1 MHKYLRAIGLSNL
14 KNNLDVI
21 HWINDVVDDAL
32 KNNRIITADITDVC
46 EIRID
51 YSKLFGLAVRGIM
64 DNGKFIVDYYFPY
77 YKGSHYAK
85 LRPFEIEKYTYNE
98 SYAGACEN
106 LANGISVVFYVN
118 NPINFLDK
126 YNENMFVKF
135 SAMSVSGKII
145 MPLKKSKRQINISKA
160 LSKKRSILINEVKN
174 GDDDAM
180 DELVNDDMFMYS
192 KMAKRFAN
200 EDILSVVDTV
210 FMPYGMEC
218 DLYSIVGDII
228 SMSEVTNNV
237 TGEIV
242 YNMDIESN
250 GIEYNLGINKEDLL
264 GIPEV
269 GRRFKGEIWL
279 QGTVDFI

>member
-1 MHKYLRAIGLSNL
+1 M
-14 KNNLDVI
+14 
-21 HWINDVVDDAL
+21 
-32 KNNRIITADITDVC
+32 NRMPV
-46 EIRID
+46 
-51 YSKLFGLAVRGIM
+51 
-64 DNGKFIVDYYFPY
+64 
-77 YKGSHYAK
+77 
-85 LRPFEIEKYTYNE
+85 
-98 SYAGACEN
+98 N

-145 MPLKKSKRQINISKA
+145 MPLKKSKRQMNISKA